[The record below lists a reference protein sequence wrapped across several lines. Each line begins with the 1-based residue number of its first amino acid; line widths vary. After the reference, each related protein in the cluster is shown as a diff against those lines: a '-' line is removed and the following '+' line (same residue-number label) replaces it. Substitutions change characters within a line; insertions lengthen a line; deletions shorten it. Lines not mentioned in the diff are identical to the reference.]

1 MAKSR
6 PPPSSLPG
14 AGSISVGRYG
24 ASVNVVIQVKGRDAI
39 PVRAIPFLTSWQL
52 FTPDVLAKVLA
63 QDDEVTAAHGMRE
76 LTAYRV
82 EGGNVDP
89 ISAIWWR
96 NFACRELKL
105 LSDTIS
111 ASQSSHDAGYQQW
124 RWQSVVKLPA
134 GVFVWR
140 DEFVQGY
147 ERQLVRLMRA
157 AWRDPDVEY
166 PDHGEKVET
175 PEEMQQRLKL
185 DFEPFITDKAI
196 LATIVEG
203 FETATDKTPGSKPAP
218 GPDNDGLATR
228 EKLIAAF
235 GSFTGMTKA
244 WFDNVKDTPGLK
256 AARRYAGTGGKN
268 GAPPLFDPYVVMQW
282 LLSPKRKKGTPI
294 SERTAWRMLKTHF
307 QKSYKAHA
315 IDDPNEGSPG

>member
-1 MAKSR
+1 M
-6 PPPSSLPG
+6 
-14 AGSISVGRYG
+14 
-24 ASVNVVIQVKGRDAI
+24 NVVIQVNGRDAI
-39 PVRAIPFLTSWQL
+39 PVRAIPFITNWQL
-52 FTPDVLAKVLA
+52 FTPGVLAKVLA

-82 EGGNVDP
+82 EGGNVAP
-89 ISAIWWR
+89 IPAIWWR

-124 RWQSVVKLPA
+124 RWQSVAKLPA

-166 PDHGEKVET
+166 PDHGAKVET

-203 FETATDKTPGSKPAP
+203 FETGGMESQSTTTPAAPIKPVSRSTAQDDAILRTIKELGFDP
-218 GPDNDGLATR
+218 LALPTVAKGKAGVKSEVR
-228 EKLIAAF
+228 VALVGVDPLFPKEGKQLD
-235 GSFTGMTKA
+235 KA
-244 WFDNVKDTPGLK
+244 WE
-256 AARRYAGTGGKN
+256 R
-268 GAPPLFDPYVVMQW
+268 
-282 LLSPKRKKGTPI
+282 LSQFGDIAYKK
-294 SERTAWRMLKTHF
+294 
-307 QKSYKAHA
+307 
-315 IDDPNEGSPG
+315 